1 MTYTRETSGTI
12 FVIILIGKK
21 LSAIVSV
28 RLPHNN
34 FDDESVPLLISAHT
48 AGTEGLRQPRHVLV
62 LQAGDDNVLTVAV
75 AATNRVTSCLVLLA
89 ESDLGATFLM

>member
-1 MTYTRETSGTI
+1 MTYTRETGGAI

-34 FDDESVPLLISAHT
+34 FDDESVPLLIST
-48 AGTEGLRQPRHVLV
+48 NTPRTEGLGQPLHMVLLNV
-62 LQAGDDNVLTVAV
+62 EAGDHHVQTVAV
-75 AATNRVTSCLVLLA
+75 TEVKSCYFPVKV
-89 ESDLGATFLM
+89 EV

>member
-1 MTYTRETSGTI
+1 MDFFGY
-12 FVIILIGKK
+12 F
-21 LSAIVSV
+21 LSAF
-28 RLPHNN
+28 PDNN

-48 AGTEGLRQPRHVLV
+48 ARTEGLREPLHVLV